1 VRRLVLAA
9 CLLAPLATAP
19 VAHGKAYL
27 PPAGKVF
34 HGLTGGK
41 TIDVFAA
48 QTGRRPP
55 VFQFFT
61 SFDSPPGWPFPR
73 AAVAGARPM
82 LHVSTMAPSGREV
95 HTPRDIARG
104 RADAWLLG
112 LHRAIERAGE
122 PTYVRLMAEMNGHW
136 NAYSAYSANGRRR
149 GAAHSTAAFRAA
161 WRRVVLIVRGGRVAE
176 IDRRL
181 RRLRLPAVRTDAG
194 VLQRVPVAFLWVPQ
208 VAGAPDV
215 AGNAPRAYWPG
226 GAYVDWVGTDFYS
239 KFPNW
244 RGLERFYRAFAGKP
258 FAFGEWAVWGRDD
271 PAFVKRFFA
280 WMRSHPRVRMA
291 MYNQGNNG
299 AGPFRLKRYPRSRRA
314 LERELRAPRFR
325 SG

>member
-1 VRRLVLAA
+1 MRRAALAA
-9 CLLAPLATAP
+9 FLLALLAAAP
-19 VAHGKAYL
+19 AQGKAYL

-41 TIDVFAA
+41 TIDVFAT

-82 LHVSTMAPSGREV
+82 LHVSTMSASGRELV
-95 HTPRDIARG
+95 TPRDIARG
-104 RADAWLLG
+104 RVDAWLLG
-112 LHRAIERAGE
+112 LHRAIEHAGE
-122 PTYVRLMAEMNGHW
+122 PAYVRLMSEMNGHW
-136 NAYSAYSANGRRR
+136 NAYAAYGANGRPR
-149 GAAHSTAAFRAA
+149 GRAHSTAAFRAA
-161 WRRVVLIVRGGRVAE
+161 WRRVVLVVRGGRVSE

-181 RRLRLPAVRTDAG
+181 RRLRLPAVRTDAR
-194 VLQRVPVAFLWVPQ
+194 VLARVPVAFLWVPQ

-215 AGNAPRAYWPG
+215 PGNRPGAYWPG

-244 RGLERFYRAFAGKP
+244 HGLERFYRAFPDKP

-271 PAFVKRFFA
+271 AGFVHRFFG
-280 WMRSHPRVRMA
+280 WMRRHPRVRMA

-299 AGPFRLKRYPRSRRA
+299 AGPFRLKRYPRARRA
-314 LERELRAPRFR
+314 LRTELRAPRF
-325 SG
+325 STG